1 MRKLVGNTCGTNKF
15 IGPNAYY
22 PEHEITKSKLTRE
35 ITFWSIQL
43 FYNSK
48 IFNFNLYKFLFLS

>member
-48 IFNFNLYKFLFLS
+48 IFNFNFV